1 MKKNDKNYSVI
12 ILTYAPKDDL
22 LISLEKLISQS
33 IVPKKI
39 ILYNTDRRSF
49 YSNIKDKDKFDKLLS
64 SNSDLIKIVNIEKNE
79 FDHGKTRNDAM
90 ELVNTDYALFLTDDA
105 IAYDESLSEHL
116 IDSFEKYSDND
127 GKVAAVYA
135 RQIAKDDAKISERYV
150 REFNYPDYDIVK
162 TKKSEAELEIKNYF
176 FSNVCAMYDRSVF
189 YTLGGFEES
198 IILNEDTFFAYNA
211 INSGY
216 KIVYDSKAMVYHSH
230 NYSNNQQ
237 FSRNFDIGVSQSEKR
252 EIFDSIPT
260 SKEGMKFVKNISFRL
275 IKGFHLVELISFIV
289 QCTYR
294 YMGFKKGYKYE
305 KLSVDDCIKY
315 ASNKNYFIKRKYG

>member
-1 MKKNDKNYSVI
+1 MKNNDKNYSVI

-22 LISLEKLISQS
+22 LVSLGKLISQS

-39 ILYNTDRRSF
+39 IIYNTDKSLL
-49 YSNIKDKDKFDKLLS
+49 YSNIKNRDGFENFLS
-64 SNSDLIKIVNIEKNE
+64 SNAGLIEIVNIEKNE

-90 ELVNTDYALFLTDDA
+90 ELVNTDYVLFLTDDA
-105 IAYDESLSEHL
+105 IACDEKLSECL

-127 GKVAAVYA
+127 SKVAAAYA
-135 RQIAKDDAKISERYV
+135 RQVAKDDAKISERYV

-162 TKKSEAELEIKNYF
+162 TKKSEDELGIKNYF
-176 FSNVCAMYDRSVF
+176 FSNVCAMYDRNIF
-189 YTLGGFEES
+189 YTLGRFEED

-216 KIVYDSKAMVYHSH
+216 KIVYASNAIVYHSH
-230 NYSNNQQ
+230 NYSHKQQ
-237 FSRNFDIGVSQSEKR
+237 FSRNFDIGVSQSEKK

-260 SKEGMKFVKNISFRL
+260 SKEGMKFVRQISFRL
-275 IKGFHLVELISFIV
+275 IRGLHFVELISFMV
-289 QCTYR
+289 QCAYR
-294 YMGFKKGYKYE
+294 YIGFKKGYNYE
-305 KLSVDDCIKY
+305 KLSVDDCIRY